1 MKNLQKMSAS
11 LFAFLVSFLAFAQEK
26 AVEVTTSTTTTTE
39 EWYTNPLYYYRSSS
53 SYCNY
58 RDCIKKWQQ
67 RLIPLILQK
76 AHQKLMSFFIF
87 NHEWFLYFRKIL

>member
-39 EWYTNPLYYYRSSS
+39 EWYTNPLYLVIGAVALIAIIAIVSRSGNKDLS
-53 SYCNY
+53 
-58 RDCIKKWQQ
+58 
-67 RLIPLILQK
+67 PLILPK
-76 AHQKLMSFFIF
+76 KLIK
-87 NHEWFLYFRKIL
+87 N